1 MKDCVLSGEKLSI
14 KDGLSGRGLFAACDI
29 PKGELITF
37 FGIPDDQRA
46 AGRWLR
52 STSRS
57 HQSDSYGTKHHLP
70 EDDDHIYVLN
80 GIYYNNKGDANLFTI
95 KDGDQYFPN
104 EDYGYRVGLGW
115 AANSSHANPHMKNCK
130 MEKVETYSLSPH
142 ILPTKIRPKTD
153 YYFLVAS
160 RLITKGEE
168 IFHKY
173 NLDGNQNR
181 KAKTMHTQTMYT
193 QKVYKKGCI
202 HKRCRQNRC
211 RIAHRIA
218 QRGSQTIKCRNG
230 SNRRSRSRGS

>member
-1 MKDCVLSGEKLSI
+1 MDDAHSKIMKDCVLSGQKLSI

-37 FGIPDDQRA
+37 FGIPDGQRA

-57 HQSDSYGTKHHLP
+57 HQSDSFGTKDHLP

-80 GIYYNNKGDANLFTI
+80 GIYHNNKGDANLFTI
-95 KDGDQYFPN
+95 KDGDQYLPN

-115 AANSSHANPHMKNCK
+115 AANSSHATPHMKNCK
-130 MEKVETYSLSPH
+130 MQKLETYSLCPH
-142 ILPTKIRPKTD
+142 ILPTKIRPKTN

-181 KAKTMHTQTMYT
+181 KAKRRVGMCDSPTEVAAKPRRVSQISRRRA
-193 QKVYKKGCI
+193 KSKKMP
-202 HKRCRQNRC
+202 
-211 RIAHRIA
+211 HRM
-218 QRGSQTIKCRNG
+218 
-230 SNRRSRSRGS
+230 